1 MGVASSRSDAGQ
13 PAETAMA
20 WPTLKNRKQFDLV
33 YSQGRKRASKTLVVF
48 HLDSALDR
56 RVAYVAS
63 RIVGGAVQR
72 NRAKRL
78 LREAVRQVQ
87 EARPLPL
94 GWFVL
99 VARAHILQEKSA
111 TVARDLAA
119 VLEGLAAARSDAV
132 QRPAPGMSGKEAP
145 S

>member
-1 MGVASSRSDAGQ
+1 
-13 PAETAMA
+13 MA

-33 YSQGRKRASKTLVVF
+33 YTQGRKRASKTLVVF
-48 HLDSALDR
+48 HLDSSLDQ

-78 LREAVRQVQ
+78 LREAFRQVQ
-87 EARPLPL
+87 EARPLLL

-99 VARAHILQEKSA
+99 VARGRILQEKSA
-111 TVARDLAA
+111 TVTQELSS
-119 VLEGLAAARSDAV
+119 VLEGLAAARSEV
-132 QRPAPGMSGKEAP
+132 QPPAPGMSGKEAP